1 MGAAK
6 SCLYPQGTQGT
17 CINVE
22 EEGKPTCA
30 HPDNTVWFLKNGTC
44 FFQLCNKPAFT
55 MTC

>member
-1 MGAAK
+1 MGATK
-6 SCLYPQGTQGT
+6 SCLDPQGTQGA
-17 CINVE
+17 CINV

-30 HPDNTVWFLKNGTC
+30 HPDNTVWFPRNGTC